1 MDKLACLVA
10 LLSDISDAPRY
21 EARLIM
27 EKNLSPEQIDKIISA
42 RQKGV
47 PLSKILGEKG
57 FYKHMFKTSKDVLD
71 PRADSETLVESVLK
85 YFPDRHDKFKI
96 LDIGTG
102 SGCLLISLAMEY
114 VNAEGIGMDKSDKA
128 LKIAQENA
136 KNIGPDKS
144 ISFFQKDFMASD
156 WCNDLPQFDIII
168 SNPPYIKTS
177 EINTLDIAVKKYD
190 PMLALDGGYDG
201 LDAYR
206 QLAQT
211 LMPIC
216 HPATKV
222 FFEIGQ
228 GQEND
233 IINLMR
239 INGFSL
245 LSMEKDL
252 NGIIRVLIFQPS
264 RD

>member
-1 MDKLACLVA
+1 MNNLTDLVE
-10 LLSDISDAPRY
+10 LLSDISDVPRY

-27 EKNLSPEQIDKIISA
+27 EKNLSPAQIDEIINA
-42 RQKGV
+42 RQKGE

-57 FYKHMFKTSKDVLD
+57 FYKYIFKTSKDVLD

-85 YFPDRHDKFKI
+85 YFTDKNESIKI

-102 SGCLLISLAMEY
+102 SGCLLISSIMEY
-114 VNAEGIGMDKSDKA
+114 SNAVGIGIDKSAKA

-136 KNIGPDKS
+136 DKIAS
-144 ISFFQKDFMASD
+144 DKTLSFIQKDFMLSD
-156 WCNDLPQFDIII
+156 WCNELPQFDIII

-177 EINTLDIAVKKYD
+177 EINTLDVEVKQYD
-190 PMLALDGGYDG
+190 PVLALDGGYDG
-201 LDAYR
+201 LNAYR

-211 LMPIC
+211 LMKIC
-216 HPATKV
+216 HANTKV

-233 IINLMR
+233 VINLMHA
-239 INGFSL
+239 NGFSL
-245 LSMEKDL
+245 LDMEKDL